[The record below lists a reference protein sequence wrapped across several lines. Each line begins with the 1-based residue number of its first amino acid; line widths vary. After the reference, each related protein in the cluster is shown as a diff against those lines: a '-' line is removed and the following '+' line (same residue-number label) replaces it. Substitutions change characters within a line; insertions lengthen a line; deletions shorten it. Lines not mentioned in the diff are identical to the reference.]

1 MSLQKSNFSSQNFP
15 LADIL
20 VHKYFYLVN
29 FLRYS
34 VPLLMCGPTAS
45 LIVLRYVKTFFDQPA
60 KKKKRY
66 LRRKEKAAR
75 LAPRPID
82 LLRPAVSCMSIR
94 YNMKIRKGRGFTPA
108 ELKVNHLLKT
118 PKLYVPWQTKLFSR
132 KAYTLQKKNKKL
144 QFKLTLGHSAK
155 VSNIRTSETAFSGGC
170 IQEVRLRGKKLK
182 KGSGKW
188 HNGRCLIQSFFFCSC

>member
-1 MSLQKSNFSSQNFP
+1 MKSAYFFEPCRSIITLSITTISERIGNGNFSTTMSLQKSNFSSQNFP

-118 PKLYVPWQTKLFSR
+118 PKLYVP
-132 KAYTLQKKNKKL
+132 
-144 QFKLTLGHSAK
+144 
-155 VSNIRTSETAFSGGC
+155 
-170 IQEVRLRGKKLK
+170 
-182 KGSGKW
+182 
-188 HNGRCLIQSFFFCSC
+188 